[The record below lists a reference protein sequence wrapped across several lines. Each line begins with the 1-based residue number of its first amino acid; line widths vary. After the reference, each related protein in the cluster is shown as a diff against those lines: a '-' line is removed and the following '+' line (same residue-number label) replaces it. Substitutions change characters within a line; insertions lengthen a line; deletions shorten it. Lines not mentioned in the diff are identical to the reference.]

1 MKNYVPC
8 FRKERYTFFSLLS
21 ERDEMEK
28 ELDAVRRAL
37 VEKEVRQSVVMDE
50 RDRWK
55 AEVQAVILV
64 ATATFNYTAFSL

>member
-1 MKNYVPC
+1 M
-8 FRKERYTFFSLLS
+8 FQRRGIYTFFSLLS

>member
-1 MKNYVPC
+1 MFQK
-8 FRKERYTFFSLLS
+8 RGIYTFFSLLS